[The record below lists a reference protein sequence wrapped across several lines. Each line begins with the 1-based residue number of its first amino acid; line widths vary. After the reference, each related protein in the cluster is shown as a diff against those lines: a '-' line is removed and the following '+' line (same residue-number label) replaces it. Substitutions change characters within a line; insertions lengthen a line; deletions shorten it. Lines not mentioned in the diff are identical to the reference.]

1 MARQPDQAGM
11 VQIGERALAVKN
23 NNIIINNCG
32 CMHELALHQ
41 MRLSPRG
48 NRRPLPRKAG
58 ARRWM
63 VALKEDEERE
73 CRRAQECAGVC

>member
-1 MARQPDQAGM
+1 MARQLGQAGM
-11 VQIGERALAVKN
+11 VQIGERALAVN
-23 NNIIINNCG
+23 HNINNCG

-73 CRRAQECAGVC
+73 RRRAQECAGVC